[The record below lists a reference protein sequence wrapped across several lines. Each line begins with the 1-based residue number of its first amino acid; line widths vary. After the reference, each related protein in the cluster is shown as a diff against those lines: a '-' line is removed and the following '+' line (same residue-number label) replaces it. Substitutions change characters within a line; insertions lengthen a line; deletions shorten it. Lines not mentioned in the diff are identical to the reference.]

1 MPVLSFNMPVFYWF
15 IFGAFLS
22 VSTAS
27 AQSLHFTF
35 EGDSTT
41 VPYLQ
46 DSLRGIS
53 GIEFVPASGE
63 WHFVSDRGPHF
74 VLTNL
79 RTLRDFGDASHL
91 TTLQRTPYWFESIR
105 FDASG
110 DVFFFADE
118 YRQVTSVSVGRRST
132 NEQRVLLKVPLPADN
147 KGIEGLAI
155 TPAGALWVA
164 PEAGWEGEASLSRDT
179 ITFFRYRS
187 PLSADPKVERFRY
200 PIKRCL
206 FAQKEERYNGISE
219 ILAVDETRLLV
230 LERCYDAS
238 PSQRRV
244 TANLFLATVDSVTH
258 TLTKTLAFD
267 FNSQFPG
274 PVCNL
279 EGMTWLDAQ
288 QQTLVLMADDNFSS
302 GKTQR
307 NQLIFLKRRE

>member
-1 MPVLSFNMPVFYWF
+1 MHAFYWF
-15 IFGAFLS
+15 IWGTFLS
-22 VSTAS
+22 LSTAS
-27 AQSLHFTF
+27 AQSLRFTF
-35 EGDSTT
+35 DGDSTT

-53 GIEFVPASGE
+53 GIEFVPASSE

-91 TTLQRTPYWFESIR
+91 TAIQRTPYWFESIR

-118 YRQVTSVSVGRRST
+118 YKNITSVFVGRRST

-147 KGIEGLAI
+147 KGIEGLAV

-164 PEAGWEGEASLSRDT
+164 PESGWEGEASLSQDT
-179 ITFFRYRS
+179 ITFFRYKS
-187 PLSADPKVERFRY
+187 PLSADPTVERFRY
-200 PIKRCL
+200 PIVRCL

-238 PSQRRV
+238 QRRV
-244 TANLFLATVDSVTH
+244 TANLFLATVDESTH
-258 TLTKTLAFD
+258 TLIKTPAFD

-274 PVCNL
+274 TVCNL
-279 EGMTWLDAQ
+279 EGMTWLDAEK
-288 QQTLVLMADDNFSS
+288 QTLVIMADDNFSS
-302 GKTQR
+302 SKTQR
-307 NQLIFLKRRE
+307 NQLIFLKRSE